1 MDARRHPKRN
11 IRRAVELYREKIT
24 IHHYTKSSTRI
35 GISLCKFSLGHYSD
49 GKLIWCSNYQRT
61 TSFST
66 NEAKCGREIQNAQK
80 KWYKYTDLSQLFFR
94 IFSGVRE
101 HKWMENETLCAH
113 CSTVVTRYVCQREE
127 FNSKKLAIVIVISNL
142 YFRFAAQ
149 IHFTSKV
156 DKNTYAWNT
165 MISAQL
171 LQNAL
176 CFMLSC
182 RMIYNT
188 IHSHSYCHEFFVDAT
203 MVIFPNNNI
212 YYSICAEL
220 NVIFVFCFHQSETN
234 KKTQI
239 KIIYGFK
246 QKWEDGWFDSN
257 EFKPNIII
265 HYLFFISFAID
276 LCDRDQCSR

>member
-1 MDARRHPKRN
+1 MNGKRN
-11 IRRAVELYREKIT
+11 A
-24 IHHYTKSSTRI
+24 
-35 GISLCKFSLGHYSD
+35 LC
-49 GKLIWCSNYQRT
+49 
-61 TSFST
+61 
-66 NEAKCGREIQNAQK
+66 
-80 KWYKYTDLSQLFFR
+80 
-94 IFSGVRE
+94 
-101 HKWMENETLCAH
+101 TLH
-113 CSTVVTRYVCQREE
+113 TVVTRYVCQREE

-203 MVIFPNNNI
+203 MVIFSNNNI

-220 NVIFVFCFHQSETN
+220 NVIFVFCFHQSKTKKNTN
-234 KKTQI
+234 KNHIWLQTKMRRWMI
-239 KIIYGFK
+239 RF
-246 QKWEDGWFDSN
+246 E
-257 EFKPNIII
+257 
-265 HYLFFISFAID
+265 
-276 LCDRDQCSR
+276 